1 MRALEKHVAS
11 TNDVRTA
18 RTLRKAMPLGV
29 ALLGL
34 TAAGLTGCGQTD
46 YFAVEVTIAPN
57 ISSGTLQEI
66 AQCEIQTSGA
76 VSDQTDFVLNYSVCG
91 PDTNYTNLNKDS
103 NGDNV
108 LGTFEYG
115 TTKTSG
121 TVHFKILL
129 KDGSRNT
136 IGQGDADGNVG
147 SGVVPVTLKVTDTSG
162 L

>member
-1 MRALEKHVAS
+1 MGAIGKQVA
-11 TNDVRTA
+11 TA
-18 RTLRKAMPLGV
+18 NVVRKAVPVAL

-34 TAAGLTGCGQTD
+34 TAGGLTGCGQTD
-46 YFAVEVTIAPN
+46 YFAVAVTIAPN
-57 ISSGTLQEI
+57 ISSGTLQQI
-66 AQCEIQTSGA
+66 AQCEINTSGA
-76 VSDQTDFVLNYSVCG
+76 VSDQTVFALSSSVCG
-91 PDTNYTNLNKDS
+91 GDTTYTNLDRDHDGN
-103 NGDNV
+103 NV

-136 IGQGDADGNVG
+136 IGQGDADGTVA
-147 SGVVPVTLKVTDTSG
+147 SGVVPVTLKITDTSG

>member
-1 MRALEKHVAS
+1 MRAMRKHVG
-11 TNDVRTA
+11 TA
-18 RTLRKAMPLGV
+18 RILRQATVGL

-46 YFAVEVTIAPN
+46 YFAVAVTIAPN
-57 ISSGTLQEI
+57 ISSGNLQQI
-66 AQCEIQTSGA
+66 NHCEVMTSGA
-76 VSDQTDFVLNYSVCG
+76 VSDQPDFALNYAVCG
-91 PDTNYTNLNKDS
+91 PDTSYTNLDKDS

-129 KDGSRNT
+129 KDGSQHT
-136 IGQGDADGNVG
+136 IGQGDADGNVA
-147 SGVVPVTLKVTDTSG
+147 SGVVPVTLKITDTSG
-162 L
+162 LQ

>member
-1 MRALEKHVAS
+1 MGKQVAPAKF
-11 TNDVRTA
+11 V
-18 RTLRKAMPLGV
+18 RKATHL
-29 ALLGL
+29 ALALVGL
-34 TAAGLTGCGQTD
+34 IGGGLTGCGQTD
-46 YFAVEVTIAPN
+46 YFAVAVTVASN
-57 ISSGTLQEI
+57 VSSGDLQQI
-66 AQCEIQTSGA
+66 AQCEVMTSGA

-91 PDTNYTNLNKDS
+91 PDTNYTGLEKDS

-121 TVHFKILL
+121 QVHFKILL

-136 IGQGDADGNVG
+136 IGMGETDANVG
-147 SGVVPVTLKVTDTSG
+147 SGVVPVTLKITDTSG